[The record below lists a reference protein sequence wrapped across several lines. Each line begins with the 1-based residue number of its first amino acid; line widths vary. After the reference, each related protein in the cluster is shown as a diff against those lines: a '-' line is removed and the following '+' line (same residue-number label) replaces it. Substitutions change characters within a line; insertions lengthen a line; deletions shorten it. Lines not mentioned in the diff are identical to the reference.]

1 MQLLN
6 RTGGREGTCRGL
18 RTLVGVWG
26 PDGQSV
32 RRGLLALAALAALLV
47 AGRLEAAGPGAGL
60 LAQMP
65 GPRPAPDTPHMMPLG
80 GDESGAPVEPPPV
93 SEGESTWLTL
103 FLRVIG
109 LIVAFGF
116 VGTVIYLAIKHG
128 QNLGKDLEFEG
139 KVKKKA
145 GGVKVTENQV
155 DNYRL
160 VNLMATGQTSQVYE
174 VAEVSSGR
182 HFALKMLLPEHVKS
196 GEQRRFLFHEA
207 EVGQQIVHP
216 NIVKMLTIKK
226 DPYHP
231 YLVMEFFPSKNLKL
245 RIMHKEED
253 FIKQHFRGIVEPAA
267 TALAFMHE
275 KGWVHRDVKPDNI
288 LVNSSA
294 EVRVIDF
301 AIATRKSKKPGLF
314 GSKKKGKPMG
324 TRSYMAPE
332 QIRGEWL
339 DARADIYSFGATMYE
354 ALTGRPPLK
363 ANNPADLLMKQLK
376 EKPESPQVYNPDI
389 ADDLAKLIL
398 AMLSKDREGRP
409 RDFHEFLVKFRGMR
423 FLFKSAVVRKKSS

>member
-18 RTLVGVWG
+18 LILVGI
-26 PDGQSV
+26 
-32 RRGLLALAALAALLV
+32 AALLS
-47 AGRLEAAGPGAGL
+47 AGRLAATGPGAGL
-60 LAQMP
+60 LAQLP
-65 GPRPAPDTPHMMPLG
+65 GERPRPDAPHTIPLG
-80 GDESGAPVEPPPV
+80 GDESSAPVEPTPV
-93 SEGESTWLTL
+93 SEGESIGFTL
-103 FLRVIG
+103 LRY
-109 LIVAFGF
+109 LMLLVAFGF

-245 RIMHKEED
+245 RIMHKEDE
-253 FIKQHFRGIVEPAA
+253 FIKQHFRGIVEQAA

-339 DARADIYSFGATMYE
+339 DARADIYAFGATMYE

-363 ANNPADLLMKQLK
+363 ANNPADLLVKQLK

-398 AMLSKDREGRP
+398 AMLSKDRDGRP
-409 RDFHEFLVKFRGMR
+409 KDFHEFLVKFRGMR

>member
-1 MQLLN
+1 MLGVR
-6 RTGGREGTCRGL
+6 RTEGQDVL
-18 RTLVGVWG
+18 
-26 PDGQSV
+26 
-32 RRGLLALAALAALLV
+32 RGLLTLAALVALLV
-47 AGRLEAAGPGAGL
+47 AGRLEAAGTGAGL
-60 LAQMP
+60 LAQLP
-65 GPRPAPDTPHMMPLG
+65 GERLRPGPDTPHTIPLG
-80 GDESGAPVEPPPV
+80 GDEANAPVEPTQV
-93 SEGESTWLTL
+93 SDGESIGFTL
-103 FLRVIG
+103 LRYLMLV
-109 LIVAFGF
+109 VAFGF

-145 GGVKVTENQV
+145 GGVKVTENQI

-245 RIMHKEED
+245 RIMHKEDE
-253 FIKQHFRGIVEPAA
+253 FIKQHFRGIVEQAA

-339 DARADIYSFGATMYE
+339 DARADIYAFGATMYE

-398 AMLSKDREGRP
+398 AMLSKEREGRP
-409 RDFHEFLVKFRGMR
+409 KDFHEFLVKFRGMR
-423 FLFKSAVVRKKSS
+423 FLFKSAIVRKKSS

>member
-18 RTLVGVWG
+18 LILVGI
-26 PDGQSV
+26 
-32 RRGLLALAALAALLV
+32 AALLS
-47 AGRLEAAGPGAGL
+47 AGRLAATGPGAGL
-60 LAQMP
+60 LAQLP
-65 GPRPAPDTPHMMPLG
+65 GERPRPDAPHTIPLG
-80 GDESGAPVEPPPV
+80 GDESSAPVEPTPV
-93 SEGESTWLTL
+93 SEGESIGFTL
-103 FLRVIG
+103 LRY
-109 LIVAFGF
+109 LMLLVAFGF

-245 RIMHKEED
+245 RIMHKEDE
-253 FIKQHFRGIVEPAA
+253 FIKQHFRGIVEQAA

-339 DARADIYSFGATMYE
+339 DARADIYAFGAT
-354 ALTGRPPLK
+354 
-363 ANNPADLLMKQLK
+363 
-376 EKPESPQVYNPDI
+376 
-389 ADDLAKLIL
+389 
-398 AMLSKDREGRP
+398 
-409 RDFHEFLVKFRGMR
+409 
-423 FLFKSAVVRKKSS
+423 